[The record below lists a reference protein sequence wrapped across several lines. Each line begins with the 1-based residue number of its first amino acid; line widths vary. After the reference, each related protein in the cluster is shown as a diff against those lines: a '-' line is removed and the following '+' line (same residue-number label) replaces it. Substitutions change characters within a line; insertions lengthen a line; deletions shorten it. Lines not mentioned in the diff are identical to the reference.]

1 MRSSLVL
8 AVLLFAGAA
17 GCAKKEQ
24 INTCF
29 PVSTW
34 SAPVF
39 KCVGEPP
46 PVVVVKEEPKPEPPP
61 TPPPVIE
68 VKEEKIELNEKI
80 NFEFAKADLVPQS
93 KKLLDEVAKTLNE
106 HPEIEKIRIE
116 GHTDNEASNAYNM
129 KLSNNRAAS
138 VRVYLESKGVAAG
151 RMVSK
156 GFGEEKPI
164 ADNGTPDGRETNR
177 RVEIHITKRKIK
189 P

>member
-1 MRSSLVL
+1 MRSSLLV
-8 AVLLFAGAA
+8 ATLLFASLGL
-17 GCAKKEQ
+17 GCAKKDQ

-29 PVSTW
+29 PVSSW

-39 KCVGEPP
+39 KCVGEAPP
-46 PVVVVKEEPKPEPPP
+46 PPVVVKEEPKPEPPP
-61 TPPPVIE
+61 PPPAVD
-68 VKEEKIELNEKI
+68 VQEEKIELNEKI
-80 NFEFAKADLVPQS
+80 QFEFAKAELLPQS

-138 VRVYLESKGVAAG
+138 VRLYLQSKGVAAG
-151 RMVSK
+151 RMESK
-156 GFGEEKPI
+156 GFGEDKPI

-177 RVEIHITKRKIK
+177 RVEIHITKRKK
-189 P
+189 